1 MANKKISETI
11 TENIFR
17 SFYGTN
23 IFLEKSAIPNYC
35 GFISKKGTDYKGY
48 PDFFKEIDDY
58 VIVVEAKADNINL
71 ANEEVKFYMLNNNV
85 SKDIIGISISGQN
98 IEEIKVCTFLKE
110 EDSRLIKRMD
120 IDSLLPLD
128 NLDRVYRKIR
138 FGDSI
143 SDESLTTVL
152 NNLNKTFHNNG
163 KVKDTER
170 SLFFSG
176 LMIALKDKNF
186 RNIYREI
193 LPPSEEETQKSTLV
207 EANYLNEAILKAINT
222 QLECK
227 INSLS
232 KKISW
237 QDRFSFI
244 KNIEFSLEEYKEIIK
259 TIEYKIFRPFQND
272 EKRDILGKAYKIFLK
287 KAGKID
293 NKNIIITPDHIKSL
307 MVELAR
313 VNVNDVVLDTCTG
326 TGGFLMEAME
336 VMIRQT
342 KNDPIK
348 INKIKEEQL
357 IGFEIDPVLFAL
369 ACSNMFLHGDGRTNM
384 IFRSSLI
391 NDNSE
396 NIIGKT
402 NNDVLAY
409 IRKSKPTKCIINPP
423 YENNS
428 SIKFT
433 KQALDYLEP
442 NGKLII
448 IMPTPTLKQN
458 QNGLTEEILKVA
470 KLDFVIK
477 MPNNLFSE
485 QKRTVN
491 TSVFGFTKTTQIE
504 TDGVIFYNLED
515 DGYVSVQH
523 KGRIDKNNKW
533 KDKKDDI
540 LASIFAFRGNDNIC
554 EMRRIYKDGVLN
566 VVGIQN
572 KDRGAMMVKVSDLFN
587 IEKGTLAS
595 EESNNGEYNFITG
608 SEEWKTHTDFTHNTE
623 AIVYITHASGS
634 LGRSHYVNGKFIAS
648 NLSIILT
655 PRDNSEYPINMR
667 FYNTYFNRL
676 RKKIV
681 SDLADGTSK
690 LTIDKGDFSNY
701 YIDYINIID
710 QNNFSSKYIIELEE
724 KKEQLERELKAA
736 QQKMLDNLNEILSFV

>member
-1 MANKKISETI
+1 MVNKKVSETV

-17 SFYGTN
+17 NFYGVN
-23 IFLEKSAIPNYC
+23 IFTEKSAIPDSC
-35 GFISKKGTDYKGY
+35 GFVSKKDTDYKGF
-48 PDFFKEIDDY
+48 PDFFKENEDY
-58 VIVVEAKADNINL
+58 AIVVEAKADNIEL
-71 ANEEVKFYMLNNNV
+71 ASKEVKSYMLNNNLT
-85 SKDIIGISISGQN
+85 KDIIGISISGQN
-98 IEEIKVCTFLKE
+98 INDVKVCCFLKE
-110 EDSRLIKRMD
+110 EDVGSIKQID

-128 NLDRVYRKIR
+128 NLDRLYRKIR
-138 FGDSI
+138 YGDSI
-143 SDESLTTVL
+143 SDESLSLVL
-152 NNLNKTFHNNG
+152 NNLNKTFHTGG

-186 RNIYREI
+186 RNIYRGI
-193 LPPSEEETQKSTLV
+193 LPPSEEETQKATLV
-207 EANYLNEAILKAINT
+207 EANYLNDAILKAINT

-244 KNIEFSLEEYKEIIK
+244 RNIEFSLEEYKEIIK
-259 TIEYKIFRPFQND
+259 TIEHKIFRPFQND

-293 NKNIIITPDHIKSL
+293 NKNIIITPDHVKNL

-313 VNVNDVVLDTCTG
+313 VNVNDVVIDTCTG

-342 KNDPIK
+342 KNEPTK

-396 NIIGKT
+396 NIIGTT
-402 NNDVLAY
+402 NNDIIAY

-458 QNGLTEEILKVA
+458 QNGQTEDILKIA

-485 QKRTVN
+485 QKRAVN
-491 TSVFGFTKTTQIE
+491 TSVFGFTKTPQKE
-504 TDGVIFYNLED
+504 GDGVVFYNLED

-523 KGRIDKNNKW
+523 KGRVDKNNKW
-533 KDKKDDI
+533 KDKKSDI
-540 LASIFAFRGNDNIC
+540 LTSIFAFKESNNVC
-554 EMRRIYKDGVLN
+554 EMKQIYKDGVLN
-566 VVGIQN
+566 VIGVQT
-572 KDRGAMMVKVSDLFN
+572 KAKRAMMVKVSDLFN

-595 EESNNGEYNFITG
+595 EESSDGEYDFITG
-608 SEEWKTHTDFTHNTE
+608 SEEWKTHSEFTHNTE
-623 AIVYITHASGS
+623 AIVYIIQASGS
-634 LGRSHYVNGKFIAS
+634 LGRSHYVNGRFVAS
-648 NLSIILT
+648 NLSLILT
-655 PRDNSEYPINMR
+655 PKNSSDYPINMR
-667 FYNTYFNRL
+667 FYNAYFNKL
-676 RKKIV
+676 RRKIV

-690 LTIDKGDFSNY
+690 LTIGKNDLSNY
-701 YIDYINIID
+701 YIDYVNITE
-710 QNNFSSKYIIELEE
+710 QNNFSSKYIIKLEE
-724 KKEQLERELKAA
+724 KRVQLERELKET
-736 QQKMLDNLNEILSFV
+736 QQEMTDNLNEILNLM